1 MRIVHV
7 GPTSLSL
14 GHTYGGAVER
24 RMLELAA
31 SQEAAGDTV
40 LLVSASADRNG
51 ARTVRGLDVQDV
63 RCHTRRPW
71 RDLELL
77 VRGRSAICTFR
88 PDIVHVHNN
97 WAGAALLRGVAAP
110 KVLSFD
116 YFEYRGSSKAALR
129 AAYRR
134 ALRMFDLLLPVSEYC
149 RREAIAWWSLPPET
163 FSVLPNGVNMDMFR
177 PDAERRRA
185 ARARY
190 GVEGKLVI
198 GYVGRVC
205 RQKGSDILV
214 DAFCSLRQTHPT
226 AALLVAGPS
235 GQFGREGGSE
245 LTEAITA
252 AGGRWLGAVSDEE
265 LPDVFRALDVFVMPT
280 RQYEMFGM
288 AAAEALSCGTM
299 VVCSDLGGLPEVVPA
314 EAGLLVPPGDVSALA
329 GALTALADNPQALAR
344 HDAALRGAVAKY
356 AWPRVAR
363 AADDAYRLALGG
375 AAEDA
380 VTR

>member
-7 GPTSLSL
+7 GPTSLPL
-14 GHTYGGAVER
+14 GHAYGGAVER
-24 RMLELAA
+24 RMLELASA
-31 SQEAAGDTV
+31 QEAAGDTT
-40 LLVSASADRNG
+40 LLISASAGRDG
-51 ARTVRGLDVQDV
+51 ARTVRGLNVQDV
-63 RCHTRRPW
+63 RCRTQRPW

-77 VRGRSAICTFR
+77 VRGRPAIRAFK

-97 WAGAALLRGVAAP
+97 WAGAALLKGVAGP

-116 YFEYRGSSKAALR
+116 YFEYRGSSKPALR

-149 RREAIAWWSLPPET
+149 RREAIAWWSLPSER
-163 FSVLPNGVNMDMFR
+163 FSVLPNGVNTDMFQ

-190 GVEGKLVI
+190 GVDGKLVI

-205 RQKGSDILV
+205 HQKGSDILV
-214 DAFCSLRQTHPT
+214 DAFSSVRRTHPT

-265 LPDVFRALDVFVMPT
+265 LPDVFRALDIFVMPT
-280 RQYEMFGM
+280 REYEMFGM

-314 EAGLLVPPGDVSALA
+314 EAGLLVPPGDVGALA
-329 GALTALADNPQALAR
+329 GALTALAGNPQARAR
-344 HDAALRGAVAKY
+344 HPAALRGAVAKY
-356 AWPRVAR
+356 AWPQVAR
-363 AADDAYRLALGG
+363 AAQDAYRLASSG
-375 AAEDA
+375 AKDA
-380 VTR
+380 LPI